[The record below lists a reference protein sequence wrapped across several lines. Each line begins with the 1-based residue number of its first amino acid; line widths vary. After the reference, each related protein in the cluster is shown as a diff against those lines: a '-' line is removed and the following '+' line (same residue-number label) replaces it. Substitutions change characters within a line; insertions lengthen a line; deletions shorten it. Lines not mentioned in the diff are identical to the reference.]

1 MKPGRLILLALLIV
15 VSACGG
21 GSDDDSGGDGGDTG
35 TGSNGG
41 TSSEVD
47 DLGYDSSF
55 GEENLP
61 AGFPSELIPT
71 SFSAGQVSTPPGL
84 DTQVVA
90 FLSEQSF
97 DDALEHYT
105 GLLGEGQL
113 IEAGGSRQA
122 QWLTGPDWGVALF
135 DEGEGPLVITFS
147 EIVD

>member
-1 MKPGRLILLALLIV
+1 MKRGRLVLLALLIV
-15 VSACGG
+15 LSACGG
-21 GSDDDSGGDGGDTG
+21 GSDDESGGDAGNTG
-35 TGSNGG
+35 TGGDGG

-55 GEENLP
+55 GEEDLP
-61 AGFPSELIPT
+61 AGFPSELIPP
-71 SFSAGQVSTPPGL
+71 SFSSGRVGLPGV

-90 FLSEQSF
+90 FLSQQSF

-122 QWLTGPDWGVALF
+122 QWLTGVEWGVALF
-135 DEGEGPLVITFS
+135 ETAKVRL
-147 EIVD
+147 